1 MFYIG
6 FLFFKNERF
15 AHSLTFGELCEQ
27 ITQVTHQKMSDV
39 IESLGYSP
47 KMSDH
52 ECDLLRSLTKNERM
66 SESLVFLS
74 ESLIS

>member
-1 MFYIG
+1 MFYKG

-39 IESLGYSP
+39 IESLR
-47 KMSDH
+47 
-52 ECDLLRSLTKNERM
+52 LLTKN
-66 SESLVFLS
+66 
-74 ESLIS
+74 